1 MLATF
6 VQLVLVIVQYYTYL
20 IKMSSASDIQNQLT
34 EVLNSTAKKLNL
46 KKFSLELN
54 LNTLK
59 GDGFM
64 GDFYKVSIIDDDTKK
79 RYDLVI
85 KKAPTEKIRREEI
98 SIDSAYENEIFFYSE
113 ICPAFKKFEED
124 HGISK
129 PFASVPEYLFSD
141 GQLGKEIIV
150 LKDITK
156 EGFVLREKDL
166 LLDDNHARL
175 IFKIYGHFHAI
186 SFCLKDQKPD
196 EFSRLTKL
204 FLNVWNQ
211 FFEKGSFLHIIKS
224 QVETAYEALDSREHA
239 EIKVK
244 LKKYVDNCKEIL
256 YECINYNGK
265 YYAILHGDCW
275 SNNMMFKY
283 QVIIYYYLLFLIKI
297 YC

>member
-1 MLATF
+1 MK
-6 VQLVLVIVQYYTYL
+6 Y
-20 IKMSSASDIQNQLT
+20 
-34 EVLNSTAKKLNL
+34 
-46 KKFSLELN
+46 FS
-54 LNTLK
+54 
-59 GDGFM
+59 
-64 GDFYKVSIIDDDTKK
+64 
-79 RYDLVI
+79 
-85 KKAPTEKIRREEI
+85 IRK
-98 SIDSAYENEIFFYSE
+98 SV
-113 ICPAFKKFEED
+113 PLFKKFEED

-129 PFASVPEYLFSD
+129 PFASVPEYFFSD

-156 EGFVLREKDL
+156 ERFVLREKDL

-175 IFKIYGHFHAI
+175 IFKTYGHFHAI
-186 SFCLKDQKPD
+186 SFCLKDQKPE

-256 YECINYNGK
+256 NECLNYNGK

-297 YC
+297 HC